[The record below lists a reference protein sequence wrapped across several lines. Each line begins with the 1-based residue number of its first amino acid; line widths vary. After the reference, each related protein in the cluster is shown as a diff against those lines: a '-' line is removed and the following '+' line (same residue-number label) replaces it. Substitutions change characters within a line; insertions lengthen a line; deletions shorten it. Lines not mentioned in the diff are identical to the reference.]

1 MGVVLKISPS
11 GGTKMHLGNA
21 ARRVLLPL
29 ALTALIMLG
38 VSVPVMSLAAFLIV
52 AVYMFIASADDS
64 FALLFYLLPFA
75 CVFKTSP
82 GGASMMTY
90 LQLVL
95 AFRLIIAGKKVHA
108 GFLVAWLALLLYD
121 VIGFDWQV
129 TTLIKQV
136 TIPLVMYCY
145 FARSRSDF
153 RQITLYYAWGLLVS
167 SVLAQFLD
175 RIPNLTS
182 YVSYDRAYDVAGQ
195 VYRYA
200 GMYSDP
206 NYYSNALI
214 LTMAGMLLLITRGK
228 LSAWYYLMCLA
239 FIIFGAQTVS
249 KSFILLLA
257 LVAAAYIYMQ
267 IRRRKYGAAAV
278 VTVIILI
285 ALLLILSGKV
295 AIFQNTLLRFL
306 GGDLTTNR
314 SNIWARY
321 LEEFA
326 ADPLR
331 LITGHGIGS
340 ALIGVAAHNTYI
352 DFLYYYGVI
361 GILVFAGACV
371 CAFSGKKHPGRDR
384 LSYIPLALLAISA
397 GFLSMLMYYDLGFNL
412 IYVLC
417 ALKQEQNRRL
427 R

>member
-1 MGVVLKISPS
+1 
-11 GGTKMHLGNA
+11 MHLRNA

-167 SVLAQFLD
+167 SLLAQFLD

-214 LTMAGMLLLITRGK
+214 LTMAGMLLMITRGK

-267 IRRRKYGAAAV
+267 IRRRKYGAAAAV
-278 VTVIILI
+278 SVIILI

-306 GGDLTTNR
+306 SGDLTTNR
-314 SNIWARY
+314 SNIWAHY
-321 LEEFA
+321 LEVFA
-326 ADPLR
+326 SDPLR
-331 LITGHGIGS
+331 LMVGRGIGS
-340 ALIGVAAHNTYI
+340 TQISFAAHNTYI
-352 DFLYYYGVI
+352 DFLYYYGLA
-361 GILVFAGACV
+361 GILLFVTACV
-371 CAFSGKKHPGRDR
+371 CACVRIKLRRRDIV
-384 LSYIPLALLAISA
+384 SCTPLVLLAISA
-397 GFLSMLMYYDLGFNL
+397 CFLSMLMYYDFSFNL
-412 IYVLC
+412 IYVMCVL
-417 ALKQEQNRRL
+417 NRDSEEPLL
-427 R
+427 RVA